1 VFSNV
6 EIPNNAY
13 WSTPFAKWQ
22 GSLSKVHSLLFAA
35 HVAKAELKK
44 REISP
49 NNFDHGVL
57 GMTTPQKSSFH
68 GTAWFMSEIGAPE
81 VGGPLVSQACATGAR
96 CISTSAQEIELG
108 MSACS
113 LSVSGDRNSNAPLV
127 IYPDPDGVDGAP
139 DQERW
144 ILDNLT
150 GSRLVPFA
158 NMQMVET
165 AENCAE
171 KWQITTEEQND
182 VVLRRFEQYGDA
194 VANDRSFQE
203 SYMSLPFEVP
213 DKRFRKTVSQM
224 DGDEGVQATSADK
237 LASLKPVKEGG
248 TVTLGGQTHV
258 ADGGAAII
266 MALPDKAKELSTD
279 PSLRIRVLSVGQAR
293 TSEKYM
299 PAAPVPAAQ
308 NALDAAGLTI
318 DEIDCVKT
326 HNPFV
331 VNDIVFARETG
342 WDVLNMNNYGS
353 SLVWGHPNG
362 PTGMRSVIEL
372 IEELKLRGGGKGLFT
387 GCAAGDLGMAVVVD
401 VDQRPIN

>member
-1 VFSNV
+1 MFSNV
-6 EIPNNAY
+6 EIPDGGY

-22 GSLSKVHSLLFAA
+22 GSLSQVHSLLFAA
-35 HVAKAELKK
+35 HVAKSELAK
-44 REISP
+44 RNLSADI
-49 NNFDHGVL
+49 FDHAVF

-68 GTAWFMSEIGAPE
+68 GTPWFMTEIGAPE

-108 MSACS
+108 MSTCS
-113 LSVSGDRNSNAPLV
+113 ISVSGDRTSNAPLL
-127 IYPDPDGVDGAP
+127 IYPEPNGVDGVP

-144 ILDNLT
+144 ILDNLV

-158 NMQMVET
+158 DMQMVET

-171 KWQITTEEQND
+171 KWQITTEEQNE
-182 VVLRRFEQYGDA
+182 VVLRRFDQYADAIGD
-194 VANDRSFQE
+194 DRSFQKR
-203 SYMSLPFEVP
+203 YMSLPFDVP
-213 DKRFRKTVSQM
+213 DRRFRKTMVTM
-224 DGDEGVQATSADK
+224 DGDEGIQSTSAEK
-237 LASLKPVKEGG
+237 LAVLKPVTEGG

-266 MALPDKAKELSTD
+266 VTDTDKARELSGD
-279 PSLRIRVLSVGQAR
+279 RGIRIRVLSVGQAR
-293 TSEKYM
+293 TSEKFM

-318 DEIDCVKT
+318 DEIHCVKT

-331 VNDIVFARETG
+331 VNDIVFSRETG

-362 PTGMRSVIEL
+362 PTGLRSVIEL
-372 IEELKLRGGGKGLFT
+372 IEELKIRGGGKGLFT
-387 GCAAGDLGMAVVVD
+387 GCAAGDLGMAVVID
-401 VDQRPIN
+401 VDQRP